1 MEKKMLLNEYI
12 LTIEDIQD
20 DQIPDGAGKPLVGLE
35 EMIRAKIERENHL
48 DHAWSNIRVTTEID
62 RDYYGDC
69 PEAVLTIRGDRMETD
84 EEVEKRVKQEE
95 KAAKRE
101 IREAKAAANKEKK
114 LYKKLKKKYETS

>member
-1 MEKKMLLNEYI
+1 MLLNEYI
-12 LTIEDIQD
+12 LTIEDI
-20 DQIPDGAGKPLVGLE
+20 DGDRWGVGVGQPLVGLE
-35 EMIRAKIERENHL
+35 EMIRAKIERENYL

-69 PEAVLTIRGDRMETD
+69 AEAVLTIRGDRMETD
-84 EEVEKRVKQEE
+84 NEIEHRVKQEE